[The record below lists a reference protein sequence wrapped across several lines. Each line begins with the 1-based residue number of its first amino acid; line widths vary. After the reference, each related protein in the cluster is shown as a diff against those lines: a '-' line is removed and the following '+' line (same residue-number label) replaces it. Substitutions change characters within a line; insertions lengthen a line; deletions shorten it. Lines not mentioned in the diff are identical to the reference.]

1 MDAEKERKAIDR
13 LRAFVP
19 PDGEPY
25 YLCYSGGKDS
35 DCIRILA
42 DLAGVPHEIHH
53 NLTTVDAPET
63 VRYIKSIPGCIIHR
77 PERSMW
83 RLIVDHKYPPTRLA
97 RYCCE
102 ELKERGGQGRMK
114 VTGVRA
120 AESRARRD
128 TGALAKILGKE
139 KTVQRAAEETGADY
153 RVSPKGGLL
162 LNFDN
167 PPTQKLVHQC
177 MRTTSTMLQPIID
190 WTTEDVWDFL
200 HHYGCESNPLYKG
213 GENADRVHRMSYG
226 GRQAA
231 EAGLRKVAEVPRKL
245 RPRLRQDARRAEGR
259 RTTRAGNMAR
269 RRARPAVVGRRRSDA
284 AEFF

>member
-35 DCIRILA
+35 DCILA

-128 TGALAKILGKE
+128 NGALVKILGKE

-167 PPTQKLVHQC
+167 PSTQKLVHQC

-200 HHYGCESNPLYKG
+200 HIYGCESNPLYKG
-213 GENADRVHRMSYG
+213 GENADRLHRLPYG

-231 EAGLRKVAEVPRKL
+231 EAGLREVAEVPRQL

-269 RRARPAVVGRRRSDA
+269 RRARPEVVGRRRSDA
-284 AEFF
+284 AEFL

>member
-83 RLIVDHKYPPTRLA
+83 RLIVDRKYPPTRLA

-120 AESRARRD
+120 AESRQRRD
-128 TGALAKILGKE
+128 NGGMVKIIGKV
-139 KTVQRAAEETGADY
+139 KTVQRMAREIGADY
-153 RVSPKGGLL
+153 GVTSKGGVV

-200 HHYGCESNPLYKG
+200 HHYGCESNPLYRG
-213 GENADRVHRMSYG
+213 GGNADRVHRLPHG

-231 EAGLRKVAEVPRKL
+231 EAGLCKVAEIPSQL
-245 RPRLRQDARRAEGR
+245 RPHLRQDARRAESR
-259 RTTRAGNMAR
+259 RTTRAGDMAR
-269 RRARPAVVGRRRSDA
+269 R
-284 AEFF
+284 